1 MRSVRTLIAEA
12 ATIVIVSVSA
22 ASCAEIQVLTSGG
35 FAPTLEKILPQYRKA
50 TGVAVTTSR
59 GASQGSSPNTIRAQ
73 LHGGAKP
80 DVVIMS
86 REGLNELIEE
96 GRILPKSDKDLAETP
111 LGVAVHAGS
120 PKPDISTVETFK
132 KALLEAKAFNTSS
145 TSGLYL
151 KNVVFPKL
159 GIADQ
164 VSGKVIE
171 GVITSEDGRRSEIA
185 IQPASEISNV
195 PGIDFV
201 GVVPPEMQF
210 NSIFSAAAVQG
221 TAESDTARQFIQYLK
236 SDTAKAAIKASGMH
250 PAAE

>member
-1 MRSVRTLIAEA
+1 MSLIEETGEEAHETGKSAHCSSGHHRHCFRIISVLRRNPGPDFRRLCVDAGKDTPAIPESHGCRCHD
-12 ATIVIVSVSA
+12 VS
-22 ASCAEIQVLTSGG
+22 
-35 FAPTLEKILPQYRKA
+35 RR
-50 TGVAVTTSR
+50 VAGEQSKYN
-59 GASQGSSPNTIRAQ
+59 GAQ
-73 LHGGAKP
+73 LRGGAKP

-86 REGLNELIEE
+86 REGLNELIKER
-96 GRILPKSDKDLAETP
+96 RILPKSNKDLAETP

-151 KNVVFPKL
+151 RDVAFPKL

-210 NSIFSAAAVQG
+210 NSIFSAAVVQG
-221 TAESDTARQFIQYLK
+221 TAESDTARHF
-236 SDTAKAAIKASGMH
+236 ST
-250 PAAE
+250 